1 MERLQPLIITIF
13 GATGDLTH
21 RKLLPALYMLYS
33 QQLIPDDVRVYAIGR
48 RDWSEGE
55 YRDQAMQQLAGF
67 LKDRPQPIGI
77 EQFLAHVH
85 YRKLPF
91 DADAAAYQ
99 AFGRQLDA
107 DERVLGQRAVRLF
120 FLATAPEYFDVIAR
134 KLTQARIMTK
144 GDLHGR
150 ILIEKP
156 FGESLETA
164 RKLNKALTGL
174 LSDEQIYRI
183 DHYLGKEMIRNIL
196 AVRFANG
203 VFESLWDRE
212 HIDNIQITLDEQ
224 IGVGTRGGYYEQSGV
239 LRDMLQNHLLQMLS
253 LVMMEPP
260 ATLGAQDVRQAKKDV
275 VKALRLYT
283 QESARSDVV
292 LGQYGPG
299 NGMKGYREEDRVQ
312 EDSQTPTYVALRA
325 QVDTPRWQ
333 GMPVY
338 LRTGKRM
345 SRSRA
350 QVVVEFARPKDV
362 PQYPE
367 FADVP
372 PSLLVIEVQ
381 PADGLRVAFN
391 AKKPGSALATQRAQL
406 DYCHS
411 CQYGGN
417 VPEAYETLLL
427 DAYLGNGTLF
437 ADWEEIEASWAFV
450 ESIQPAADRA
460 QYPNY
465 AAGSEGPEAAAQLLA
480 RDGRRWH
487 HVGAPLNGEGR
498 IP

>member
-1 MERLQPLIITIF
+1 M
-13 GATGDLTH
+13 
-21 RKLLPALYMLYS
+21 
-33 QQLIPDDVRVYAIGR
+33 
-48 RDWSEGE
+48 
-55 YRDQAMQQLAGF
+55 
-67 LKDRPQPIGI
+67 
-77 EQFLAHVH
+77 
-85 YRKLPF
+85 
-91 DADAAAYQ
+91 
-99 AFGRQLDA
+99 
-107 DERVLGQRAVRLF
+107 
-120 FLATAPEYFDVIAR
+120 
-134 KLTQARIMTK
+134 
-144 GDLHGR
+144 
-150 ILIEKP
+150 
-156 FGESLETA
+156 
-164 RKLNKALTGL
+164 

-224 IGVGTRGGYYEQSGV
+224 IGVARGGYYEQSGV

-345 SRSRA
+345 PRSRA

-437 ADWEEIEASWAFV
+437 ADWEEIEASWALWKV
-450 ESIQPAADRA
+450 SSLSRLCAVPTT
-460 QYPNY
+460 PL
-465 AAGSEGPEAAAQLLA
+465 AAGPGSCNAAVSA
-480 RDGRRWH
+480 RWRRWH
-487 HVGAPLNGEGR
+487 HVEPQLPPDASCGSPPLHLQIPFGKCAPCAQSINSKQHACGDQQLPRRAAGR
-498 IP
+498 VFAGLIHHGIVA